1 MFQDRTGV
9 LNRIFWVIIIS
20 LVVFTCGLQIHHLLA
35 YWMKGRMAIKLHYD
49 GYNVSDFPFPA
60 ITFCSDLQLQH
71 LDKRKIGDDL
81 FNKHFEDTVQLL
93 CSPYETNYS
102 GSIRFINSKV
112 WQHVLSNHGVMCD
125 QHINRV
131 LWLRDKIELPCKYF
145 QPMITSY
152 GLCYSLNM
160 IPFHLLFNNDYFHML
175 SFLDHPLAQI
185 IRKKNL
191 NTWNP
196 EVGFKPDLTPF
207 DTPWR
212 VTGDSVNNRVS
223 LHFKFKRNPG
233 VNCPITGKGFVL
245 IMHNPADAPI
255 SLQPTAYISGNRRV
269 AVSSIISIWPTAP
282 TIHAWS
288 PKSRNCYFQ
297 HEKPLRYFKVYTENN
312 CDIECRINNTI
323 KRCGCSAY
331 YHPRD
336 YDIPI
341 CGSASYACMINT
353 PGYSIFNE
361 KFPDSIEDECDC
373 MPACTEVRYEFKVVG
388 MFKNWTNSDEN
399 E

>member
-9 LNRIFWVIIIS
+9 LNR
-20 LVVFTCGLQIHHLLA
+20 
-35 YWMKGRMAIKLHYD
+35 
-49 GYNVSDFPFPA
+49 
-60 ITFCSDLQLQH
+60 
-71 LDKRKIGDDL
+71 
-81 FNKHFEDTVQLL
+81 
-93 CSPYETNYS
+93 
-102 GSIRFINSKV
+102 
-112 WQHVLSNHGVMCD
+112 
-125 QHINRV
+125 
-131 LWLRDKIELPCKYF
+131 
-145 QPMITSY
+145 
-152 GLCYSLNM
+152 
-160 IPFHLLFNNDYFHML
+160 L

-399 E
+399 DEMESSRLSLHFEKEAVISIEKTALISFNELLSNTGGILGLFLGCSIISIFEIIYFFVIRLLVDRWNSKKHQRNNNDFSISHKITHPTQ